1 MRLGTAREVR
11 DTPADPPPPELLVV
25 RRDVPTPE
33 RELLDPELRPLL
45 VGREL
50 LEDREEVFDD
60 AGLDLD
66 DFDGAFATD
75 VL

>member
-1 MRLGTAREVR
+1 M
-11 DTPADPPPPELLVV
+11 
-25 RRDVPTPE
+25 PTPE
-33 RELLDPELRPLL
+33 RELLDPELRPL

>member
-1 MRLGTAREVR
+1 MR
-11 DTPADPPPPELLVV
+11 DTPAAPPPPELLVV

-33 RELLDPELRPLL
+33 RELLDPELRPL

-50 LEDREEVFDD
+50 LEDREEGFDD